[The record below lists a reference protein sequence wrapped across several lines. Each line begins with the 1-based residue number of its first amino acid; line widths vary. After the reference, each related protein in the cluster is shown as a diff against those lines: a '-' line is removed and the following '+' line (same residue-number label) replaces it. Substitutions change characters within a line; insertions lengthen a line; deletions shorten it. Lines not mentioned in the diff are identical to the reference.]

1 MEMLTLKDTE
11 GLDTH
16 NDTGG
21 ELCLPSAF
29 KSQLTTNDAL
39 IMYLCSET

>member
-21 ELCLPSAF
+21 EFCLQSAF
-29 KSQLTTNDAL
+29 KSQITTNDEL
-39 IMYLCSET
+39 IIYLCSET